1 MVTSTAALTPAA
13 PTGDAAP
20 PGVGRL
26 VQAADFK
33 RLLAAPVQRR
43 SVHFALHYL
52 RGCPAARGKPQATG
66 QADPE
71 PNRDDLSTTAAPT
84 CPKPVDDCPAQRW
97 LGCLVPKRHARRSV
111 TRSTLKRQI
120 RAAVQR
126 HLRGLSAGLWL
137 VRLRAPFVP
146 AQFVSADSAALRG
159 AARLELD
166 SLLTSVDPAA
176 APPGRLR

>member
-13 PTGDAAP
+13 PAGDAAP
-20 PGVGRL
+20 PRIGRL

-33 RLLAAPVQRR
+33 RLLAAPVQGR
-43 SVHFALHYL
+43 SAHFSLHYL
-52 RGCPAARGKPQATG
+52 RECPAPRIKPQAAG

-71 PNRDDLSTTAAPT
+71 TQWGNLSTVDALT
-84 CPKPVDDCPAQRW
+84 CPKPVDDFPAQRW
-97 LGCLVPKRHARRSV
+97 LGCVVPKRHARRSV

-126 HLRGLSAGLWL
+126 HVRGLSGGLWL
-137 VRLRAPFVP
+137 VRLRSPFVP
-146 AQFVSADSAALRG
+146 AQFVSADSAALRR

-166 SLLTSVDPAA
+166 SLLTPADPAA